1 VSGEALVE
9 KKYLKK
15 NTACFACP
23 IGCGRV
29 ITLPNGI
36 DSEGPEYEAGW
47 PMVQIAV
54 LMI

>member
-36 DSEGPEYEAGW
+36 DSEGLNTKQLAYGADC
-47 PMVQIAV
+47 V
-54 LMI
+54 